1 MAVGTRE
8 RERGVGC
15 KWLRGLQRR
24 SDPVRGSEG
33 VDGTGG
39 NGVVTSGSVRGI
51 DVDGE
56 EEEDDD
62 EDDEVS

>member
-1 MAVGTRE
+1 M
-8 RERGVGC
+8 
-15 KWLRGLQRR
+15 
-24 SDPVRGSEG
+24 RGSEG

>member
-1 MAVGTRE
+1 ME
-8 RERGVGC
+8 SFFGVKGESDASGC
-15 KWLRGLQRR
+15 VACQSR
-24 SDPVRGSEG
+24 SDPARGSEG

-39 NGVVTSGSVRGI
+39 NGVVNSGSESGI
-51 DVDGE
+51 DVEGE